1 MFQTL
6 MGVFYYIGAV
16 ALLEDLPL
24 GENHHSID
32 AFIAEVKSGYS
43 QVSVLIQ
50 YKFLVKCIVL
60 KITFLR
66 E

>member
-1 MFQTL
+1 

-43 QVSVLIQ
+43 QVILPVPSKLLEV
-50 YKFLVKCIVL
+50 
-60 KITFLR
+60 T
-66 E
+66 